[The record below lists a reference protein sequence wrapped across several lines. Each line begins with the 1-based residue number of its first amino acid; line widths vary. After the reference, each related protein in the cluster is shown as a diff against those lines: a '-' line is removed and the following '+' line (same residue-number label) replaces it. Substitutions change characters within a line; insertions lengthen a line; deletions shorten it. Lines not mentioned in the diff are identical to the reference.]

1 MQAFG
6 SGFAGVM
13 FGSVEQIPYGWR
25 SLYTLG
31 LIALLFI
38 AYWRQTQP
46 ETEHYQLIEKLRS
59 LY

>member
-1 MQAFG
+1 VGALQAFG

-13 FGSVEQIPYGWR
+13 FGFVEQIPYDWR

-38 AYWRQTQP
+38 ACWRQTQP
-46 ETEHYQLIEKLRS
+46 ETEHYQLIEKT
-59 LY
+59 